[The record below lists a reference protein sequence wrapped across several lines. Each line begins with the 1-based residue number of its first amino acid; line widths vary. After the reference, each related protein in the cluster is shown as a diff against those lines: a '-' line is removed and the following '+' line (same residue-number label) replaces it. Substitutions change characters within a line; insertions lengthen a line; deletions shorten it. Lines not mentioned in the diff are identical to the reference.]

1 MDQIVNILGFQFIHC
16 HNYYESVLGWPK
28 NSFDFFRNIFWKSPK
43 ELFGQPNSLK
53 AAIDNVYM
61 NGWASQ
67 VVLVIKNPSA
77 DPGDVR
83 DVGLIPGSGR
93 SPGGGHSN
101 PLQCS
106 FLENP
111 MDRGAWRATVHKV
124 AKSRT
129 RVKHLSTQAQMN
141 GCSFVPVK
149 LYQQKQAGGQIWLK
163 TCSLL
168 TPTLKHY
175 TNTSHPWSRSGNAG
189 HKPEAQKP
197 MRGPLLSLTSS
208 SYSSRLSLLQPHSLL
223 AALQT
228 NLHPTASGPLHSLFP
243 AWSVCSLSSP
253 LGLQAH
259 RLLSSAPLS
268 TLGESFSEYPIKTYS
283 THSGQYFLSLSPA
296 FFLSV
301 VLITIRKRYHF
312 TNTFHMFS
320 VCALEH

>member
-1 MDQIVNILGFQFIHC
+1 M
-16 HNYYESVLGWPK
+16 
-28 NSFDFFRNIFWKSPK
+28 
-43 ELFGQPNSLK
+43 
-53 AAIDNVYM
+53 
-61 NGWASQ
+61 
-67 VVLVIKNPSA
+67 VLVMKNPPA

-83 DVGLIPGSGR
+83 DVGSIPGSGR
-93 SPGGGHSN
+93 SPGGEHSN

-129 RVKHLSTQAQMN
+129 RVKHLSMQAQMN

-175 TNTSHPWSRSGNAG
+175 TNTLHPWSRSGNAG

-208 SYSSRLSLLQPHSLL
+208 SYSSRLSLLQSHSLL

-228 NLHPTASGPLHSLFP
+228 NLHPTASGPLHSLFA

-253 LGLQAH
+253 LGLRAH

-283 THSGQYFLSLSPA
+283 THLGQYFLYLSPLLSFSPWSSSPSENA
-296 FFLSV
+296 IILLTRFTCFLSV
-301 VLITIRKRYHF
+301 PSNTRMEALGGEPFLFCPFGHCNPSPDSRIVLGTVR
-312 TNTFHMFS
+312 TQ
-320 VCALEH
+320 